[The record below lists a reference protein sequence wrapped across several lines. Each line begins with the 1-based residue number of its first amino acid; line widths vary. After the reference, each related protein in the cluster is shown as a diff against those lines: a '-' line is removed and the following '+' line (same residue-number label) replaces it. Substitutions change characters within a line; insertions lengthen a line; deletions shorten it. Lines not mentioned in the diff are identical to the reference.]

1 MNIKKDFSLTNI
13 SYITLVFCRYL
24 SKRKVPVDREYIVKP
39 YLIDDK
45 LNRKKKQPKFVIE
58 QKFEKVKNYRAD
70 LAADWLFMQT
80 CREGQRTQRKF
91 KTKEVKCR
99 YLHHQDP
106 YMKLGPFKVP

>member
-1 MNIKKDFSLTNI
+1 MIKI
-13 SYITLVFCRYL
+13 SPITPVFCRYL

-70 LAADWLFMQT
+70 LAADWIFMQT